1 MHVDWTISFG
11 DILKLA
17 GVLYV
22 TFILYGRLSA
32 RLARIELQVQLMFES
47 WTGKVRDCARADCPR
62 HLEER

>member
-11 DILKLA
+11 DILKLG

-32 RLARIELQVQLMFES
+32 KLARIELKVQLMFES
-47 WTGKVRDCARADCPR
+47 WSGHVRSCARDDCPR
-62 HLEER
+62 RQEEQ